1 MAALWDQLPW
11 PCGTRSRG
19 CDTELPARVLLR
31 GIWAGLGRF
40 FSIFR
45 SLLSTALTVLLAGQQ
60 QQQRFAGQSRGTKGA
75 LPERPDS
82 LSPISRVEYLT
93 LGGRICFPSGRVE
106 GIISNPFSVVQPE
119 GQTMRVSWCFLASFS
134 RGSPGLTFPT
144 LRTAGHQPFNIGTSS
159 YFVFFHLNPI

>member
-19 CDTELPARVLLR
+19 WDTEPPARVLLR
-31 GIWAGLGRF
+31 GIWAGLGRL

-45 SLLSTALTVLLAGQQ
+45 SLLSTALTVLLAGQR
-60 QQQRFAGQSRGTKGA
+60 QQRFAGQSRGTKGA
-75 LPERPDS
+75 LPERPGS

-93 LGGRICFPSGRVE
+93 LGGWICFPSGRVE

-159 YFVFFHLNPI
+159 YFVFFRLNPI

>member
-19 CDTELPARVLLR
+19 CDTEPPARVLLR
-31 GIWAGLGRF
+31 GIRAGLGRL

-45 SLLSTALTVLLAGQQ
+45 SLLSTALAVLLAGQQ

-75 LPERPDS
+75 LPERPGS

>member
-19 CDTELPARVLLR
+19 CDTELPARVPLR
-31 GIWAGLGRF
+31 GIWAGLGRL

-60 QQQRFAGQSRGTKGA
+60 QQQRFAGRSRGTKGA
-75 LPERPDS
+75 LPERPGS

-93 LGGRICFPSGRVE
+93 LGGQICFPSGRVE

-119 GQTMRVSWCFLASFS
+119 GQTMRVLGAFWPLFPE
-134 RGSPGLTFPT
+134 GHPG
-144 LRTAGHQPFNIGTSS
+144 
-159 YFVFFHLNPI
+159 